1 MRPESEATF
10 AYQQV
15 MEQAGFY
22 RDGKPTAGVVEASE
36 LLADSSQIDKR
47 IKYGAVIDADKL
59 GATAIFELSG
69 SPCIYFKRLDSDP
82 TPRALAN
89 LHKTAWNQGLAP
101 LLWVVTPTQVRIYN
115 CYSRPDNEA
124 DSQSHLIK
132 MFRNVEA
139 DLQRLNEF
147 AGRLQVE
154 SGEFWRKAPQIDRRK
169 RVDAALLEDLTEAER
184 QLVETDLD
192 RTIAHA
198 LLGRSIFVAYLQD
211 REILK
216 PQFFRSRFQVERFVD
231 VLATKSAT
239 YDLFEWIQDTFN
251 GDLFPLTRR
260 NGHAVHEQSLVRPV
274 HLRIVREFL
283 SGMEMKT
290 RQQRLWPYRFDV
302 IPVELISSIYE
313 MFAHASD
320 ARSARERSTH
330 YTPINLVDL
339 VLSQVFDGMAA
350 DAKILDLSCGS
361 GVFLVESFRRL
372 VARRMAAGEA
382 PSRKM
387 VRDVLY
393 NQIYGVD
400 ISREAVQIAAF
411 SLYLTALEL
420 DPDPQ
425 PPSALKFRP
434 LIGSNLFASDAFDEE
449 AAFNHYQPFVNR
461 EFGAIVGNPPWTR
474 SSSNDQAKRYCT
486 RRKYPVAR
494 DNPDQ
499 AFLWRIGDFSNTDTK
514 IGLILHSKPF
524 FSQTNKAIETKS
536 AFLLRF
542 KTDVMLNLSSLRL
555 DGLFPTSTAPAMVL
569 IAEGRRPGSNDVF
582 SFITVER
589 TNAFKRHGIIEI
601 GPENI
606 KRLSVHLAAT
616 SPDALKVASW
626 GSARDMALIQRLGR
640 SYGSLRDLIKQN
652 EWAAGQGF
660 QTAGGHTEAP
670 ELYGKKWLPSGKMP
684 AYQIDLESLE
694 GLPSQGL
701 HRPRKNLSIYQGPL
715 VLSPRGLRGTRF
727 VAAFSPSDLVY
738 TQLYFGISVPQEQV
752 YLAHYLNGVLN
763 SSVVTYFLFMTA
775 SVWGV
780 ERDEIPAVD
789 LLHLPIA
796 MPQDTTLINW
806 IVEIEGR
813 LRKEQGARARSDLQ
827 KQLDEA
833 IFDIY
838 ELHEAE
844 RVLVRDTIDLTIDLR
859 MKREKSA
866 ALKQPQSSEV
876 QAYAEHLINSI
887 QPFLQTLNQRVMVAD
902 VFDVGKAPLQVVRFS
917 MLPAPGRES
926 AIQTIQAGNL
936 EAVLRKIAGQLPAQI
951 AARVYTRRVLR
962 IYTGNDLY
970 VVKPAQLRYW
980 SRSAGL
986 NDADAIIAE
995 HLEAA
1000 RDSA

>member
-1 MRPESEATF
+1 MRPESEANS

-15 MEQAGFY
+15 MERAGFY

-36 LLADSSQIDKR
+36 LLADSSQTDKR
-47 IKYGAVIDADKL
+47 IKYSAVIDADKL

-69 SPCIYFKRLDSDP
+69 SPCIYFKRLASDP
-82 TPRALAN
+82 TPRELAD
-89 LHKTAWNQGLAP
+89 LHKIAWNQGLAP

-124 DSQSHLIK
+124 DSQRHLIK
-132 MFRNVEA
+132 MFENVEV

-154 SGEFWRKAPQIDRRK
+154 SGEFWRKVPQIDRRK
-169 RVDAALLEDLTEAER
+169 RVDTVLLEDLTEAER
-184 QLVETDLD
+184 QLVDNDLD
-192 RTIAHA
+192 RTVAHA

-251 GDLFPLTRR
+251 GDLFPLTRK
-260 NGHAVHEQSLVRPV
+260 NGHAVHEQAFVKDA
-274 HLRIVREFL
+274 HLKIVREFL
-283 SGMEMKT
+283 SGMKMKT

-361 GVFLVESFRRL
+361 GVFLVESLRRL
-372 VARRMAAGEA
+372 VARRIAAGETL
-382 PSRKM
+382 SRKM

-393 NQIYGVD
+393 GQIYGVD
-400 ISREAVQIAAF
+400 INREAIQIAAF

-425 PPSALKFRP
+425 PPSALKFQP
-434 LIGSNLFASDAFDEE
+434 LISSNLFASDAFDEDST
-449 AAFNHYQPFVNR
+449 FNNQAPFVTKA
-461 EFGAIVGNPPWTR
+461 FTAIVGNPPWTR
-474 SSSNDQAKRYCT
+474 SRSNDKAMQYCD
-486 RRKYPVAR
+486 RHDYPVAR

-499 AFLWRIGDFSNTDTK
+499 AFLWRIGDFANDKTR
-514 IGLILHSKPF
+514 IGLLMHSKPF
-524 FSQTNKAIETKS
+524 FSQTSKGIETK
-536 AFLLRF
+536 AALLTRF
-542 KTDVMLNLSSLRL
+542 KTSLIINLSNLRL

-569 IAEGRRPGSNDVF
+569 IAEGRHPDLLDSF

-589 TNAFKRHGIIEI
+589 TAAFKRHGIIEI

-606 KRLSVHLAAT
+606 KQLTIRSVVT
-616 SPDALKVASW
+616 DPDMLKVASW
-626 GSARDMALIQRLGR
+626 GSARDMALIRRLRTSFPPLGE
-640 SYGSLRDLIKQN
+640 LIEQN
-652 EWAAGQGF
+652 KWAAGQGF
-660 QTAGGHTEAP
+660 QRAGGHTQAP
-670 ELYGKKWLPSGKMP
+670 KLYGKKWLPSGEMP
-684 AYQIDLESLE
+684 PYQINPSKLDP
-694 GLPSQGL
+694 LPKQGL
-701 HRPRKNLSIYQGPL
+701 HRPRDIQIYRGPL
-715 VLSPRGLRGTRF
+715 VVATRGLGKRLF
-727 VAAFSPSDLVY
+727 CAAFSGSDVVY
-738 TQLYFGISVPQEQV
+738 TSLYFGISIPRQQV
-752 YLAHYLNGVLN
+752 QAAHYLNGILN
-763 SSVVTYFLFMTA
+763 SSLAVYFLFLSA

-780 ERDEIPAVD
+780 ERDEIQPID
-789 LLHLPIA
+789 LLRLPIPLQKDNEA
-796 MPQDTTLINW
+796 EVTR
-806 IVEIEGR
+806 IVNIEER
-813 LRKEQGARARSDLQ
+813 LRRNPSNEQTSLQ
-827 KQLDEA
+827 QDLDEA
-833 IFDIY
+833 VFDLY
-838 ELHEAE
+838 ELDLPE
-844 RVLVRDTIDLTIDLR
+844 RALVQDMINFTVDLR
-859 MKREKSA
+859 VKRGKSA
-866 ALKQPQSSEV
+866 ALLYPSHSDLR
-876 QAYAEHLINSI
+876 AYAESLIGII
-887 QPFLQTLNQRVMVAD
+887 QPFLRTLNERDMVAN

-917 MLPAPGRES
+917 MLPAPGREP
-926 AIQTIQAGNL
+926 AVQTTQAGNL
-936 EAVLRKIAGQLPAQI
+936 DAILRKIAGQLPAQI
-951 AARVYTRRVLR
+951 ADRVYTRRTLR